1 MSLIGPRAEWC
12 KLVEQYEREI
22 PLYHLRHMVKPGITG
37 WAQVNY
43 GYGASL
49 RDTEEKLQYDLYYLK
64 HYSAQMD
71 AAIALKT
78 LFTVLSAV
86 GR

>member
-1 MSLIGPRAEWC
+1 MSIIGPRAEWI
-12 KLVEQYEREI
+12 KLVERYKREF
-22 PLYHLRHMVKPGITG
+22 PLYHLRQIVKPGITG

-49 RDTEEKLQYDLYYLK
+49 EDTLEKLQYDLYYVK
-64 HYSAQMD
+64 HYSPHMD
-71 AAIALKT
+71 ASIVLKT
-78 LFTVLSAV
+78 IFTMLSGS